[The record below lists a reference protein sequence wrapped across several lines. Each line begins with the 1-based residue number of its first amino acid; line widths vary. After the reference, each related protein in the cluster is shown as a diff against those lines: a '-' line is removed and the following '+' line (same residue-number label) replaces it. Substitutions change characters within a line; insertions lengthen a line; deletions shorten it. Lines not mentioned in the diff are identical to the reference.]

1 MEQHLLLGIDVGS
14 SSVKASLVDIATGR
28 RVASA
33 FYPEREAPILSVKAG
48 WAEQEPD
55 SWWQYT
61 KLALR
66 KVMDEAGAGG
76 EEPGGGPGEE
86 GRAAGLDGAAVDVV
100 ERGLGAEGS
109 GAEGGGEG
117 AGAGGGSGAGAGVG
131 AGVGVVSVLLSSCPV
146 GVTSLLATSL
156 LASPLSFRPGLSC
169 GLGGSFRDPG
179 LNIGLPA
186 GSWAAGTATI
196 APHWHLTFFPAR
208 EFITKIDLL
217 HCGHVMFI

>member
-1 MEQHLLLGIDVGS
+1 M
-14 SSVKASLVDIATGR
+14 
-28 RVASA
+28 
-33 FYPEREAPILSVKAG
+33 
-48 WAEQEPD
+48 
-55 SWWQYT
+55 
-61 KLALR
+61 
-66 KVMDEAGAGG
+66 GA
-76 EEPGGGPGEE
+76 
-86 GRAAGLDGAAVDVV
+86 
-100 ERGLGAEGS
+100 
-109 GAEGGGEG
+109 G

-131 AGVGVVSVLLSSCPV
+131 AGVGGVSVLLSSCPV
-146 GVTSLLATSL
+146 GAASL

-169 GLGGSFRDPG
+169 GLGGSLSEPG